1 MIMTRITNLGSGALL
16 LATIGLI
23 TSCAGPYKASSGS
36 SASPSASQVV
46 SAPQLPPTP
55 VPTQNPE
62 NLVPRIRAEDAI
74 RSMNANQAVVIDVRG
89 TAAYDAE
96 HIKGALDFPLDRIE
110 KKDFKGLPRDKQI
123 IAYCT

>member
-1 MIMTRITNLGSGALL
+1 MIMIRITNLGSGALL
-16 LATIGLI
+16 LASIGLI

-36 SASPSASQVV
+36 PASPSASQVV

-74 RSMNANQAVVIDVRG
+74 KSVNANQAVVIDVRG
-89 TAAYDAE
+89 TAAYDPE
-96 HIKGALDFPLDRIE
+96 HIKGAIDFPLDRIE

>member
-1 MIMTRITNLGSGALL
+1 MTRITKLGSSALL
-16 LATIGLI
+16 IVSIGLI
-23 TSCAGPYKASSGS
+23 TSCAGPYNASSGS
-36 SASPSASQVV
+36 PASPSASQVV

-55 VPTQNPE
+55 APTQNPE

-74 RSMNANQAVVIDVRG
+74 RSVNANQAVVIDVRG

-96 HIKGALDFPLDRIE
+96 HIKGAIDFPLDRIE
-110 KKDFKGLPRDKQI
+110 RKDFKGLPRDKQI